1 MAAAG
6 QDLPPDVEAVASSVC
21 WNESHEPLFLLALLD
36 TFKPQLNFLLKRANS
51 SPSLYVKAFAKQPG
65 LKERL
70 DEAQPVWAF
79 PAFTGCNMV

>member
-1 MAAAG
+1 LLE
-6 QDLPPDVEAVASSVC
+6 Q
-21 WNESHEPLFLLALLD
+21 ESHEPLFLLALLD
-36 TFKPQLNFLLKRANS
+36 TFKPRLNFLLNFLLKRANS